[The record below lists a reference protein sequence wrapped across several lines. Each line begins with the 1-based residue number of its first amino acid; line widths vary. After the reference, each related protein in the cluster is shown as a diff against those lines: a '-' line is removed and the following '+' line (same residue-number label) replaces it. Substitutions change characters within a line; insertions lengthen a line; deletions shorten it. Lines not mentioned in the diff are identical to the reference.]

1 MMRHGGRSDKRSDR
15 GTRLELQSVVGQ
27 RLLANMSPR
36 KGTCIVVGAS
46 SGIGLALARRLAQ
59 SQRKV
64 AMLARRQG
72 ELEAQAALI
81 NEALADEFAAPYV
94 HDVADVDAAEAL
106 FDQIEAELGDADEL
120 YFVAGVMPEVD
131 PDEFNLEK
139 DRLQVQVNFL
149 GAVAWCNA
157 AARRFQARKRGC
169 IVGVTSVAQDRG
181 RIGRPVYNASKAGM
195 DTYLEALRNR
205 LWRVGVQVT
214 TIRPGFVE
222 TPMTAG
228 LQLKG
233 AIPADKAA
241 EMIISARDG
250 GKAIAYVPRK
260 WRLIMF
266 VIRNIPSFVF
276 RKLSI

>member
-106 FDQIEAELGDADEL
+106 FDQIEAELGDVDEL

>member
-1 MMRHGGRSDKRSDR
+1 MRHGGRSDKRSDR
-15 GTRLELQSVVGQ
+15 GTRLELQSVAGP

-64 AMLARRQG
+64 AMLARREG

-81 NEALADEFAAPYV
+81 NESLANEFAKAYV
-94 HDVADVDAAEAL
+94 HDVADVDAAEGL
-106 FDQIEAELGDADEL
+106 FDRIEAELGDVDEL
-120 YFVAGVMPEVD
+120 HFVAGVMPEVG
-131 PDEFNLEK
+131 PDEFDLGK
-139 DRLQVQVNFL
+139 DRLQVQINFL

-241 EMIISARDG
+241 ELILGARDG